1 MDINIL
7 GSSSAGNATIID
19 GSLLIDFGLNKS
31 ILADYLK
38 DISYMICTHRHGDH
52 YNKSI
57 ITWVKKNRPE
67 LLLYGSIFNEDC
79 ANMAGIQSTPK
90 REFKTLKTLDGEYEI
105 YLFPVIHDVDCQ
117 GVSIFKKS
125 TKELLIYATDLSKLP
140 DNNDI
145 QTILQRY
152 DRQDFDYIL
161 LEGNYDLDIL
171 TQAMLNIDTSD
182 RAVRNL
188 RHLSNKSWKMFIDA
202 YSHDGTK
209 YYQMHMSEMFGKKL
223 T

>member
-19 GSLLIDFGLNKS
+19 GSLLIDFGLNKTV
-31 ILADYLK
+31 LTKYLN
-38 DISYMICTHRHGDH
+38 DINYIICTHKHGDH

-57 ITWVKKNRPE
+57 ITWIKKNRPE

-79 ANMAGIQSTPK
+79 AAMAGIQPTSK
-90 REFKTLKTLDGEYEI
+90 REFKTLKTLDEEYEI

-117 GVSIFKKS
+117 GVSIYKKS
-125 TKELLIYATDLSKLP
+125 TNELLIYATDLSKLP

-145 QTILQRY
+145 QTILRRY
-152 DRQDFDYIL
+152 DRQDFNYIL
-161 LEGNYDLDIL
+161 LEGNYDVDIL
-171 TQAMLNIDTSD
+171 TQAMLDIDISD

-202 YSHDGTK
+202 YSNDKTK